1 MRLALK
7 PALRFALS
15 TDTLATLA
23 YLAVCSGVLAPLVS
37 SSALA
42 ARPVA
47 PAWYSGLPVALAESM
62 DSPDSAYPD
71 LSAQVAASVSLFLAV
86 FLPLEVFL
94 LLVVSHP
101 MEADKFL
108 GVFLPVDDKAACLP
122 VDTGDANRPVAVSAA
137 LVADNTVVDILDEIP
152 DNIRPTSTDSR
163 NMDCSRNKPLGPPNS
178 FASRSSPSRN
188 RNC

>member
-71 LSAQVAASVSLFLAV
+71 LSAQAAASVSQFLAV
-86 FLPLEVFL
+86 FLPLEVSL

-101 MEADKFL
+101 TEADKFL
-108 GVFLPVDDKAACLP
+108 GAFLPVDTA
-122 VDTGDANRPVAVSAA
+122 DANPQVAVSAA
-137 LVADNTVVDILDEIP
+137 SAAGNTVVDILDEIP
-152 DNIRPTSTDSR
+152 DNILPTSTDSR
-163 NMDCSRNKPLGPPNS
+163 NMDCSRNKLLVPPNS
-178 FASRSSPSRN
+178 FASRCSPSYN
-188 RNC
+188 WNC